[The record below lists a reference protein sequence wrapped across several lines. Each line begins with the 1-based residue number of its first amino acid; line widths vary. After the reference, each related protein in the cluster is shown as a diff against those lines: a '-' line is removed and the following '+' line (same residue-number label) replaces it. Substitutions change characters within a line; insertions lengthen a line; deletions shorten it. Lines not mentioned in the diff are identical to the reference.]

1 MELVFPKSTGSL
13 WPWLAKDL
21 SIAFLH
27 RATTFLE
34 GAAYGVGTRQSHDAL
49 VVETHPAKMI
59 KKMCDLE
66 KCGSLE
72 KDGKLGF
79 S

>member
-1 MELVFPKSTGSL
+1 MAM
-13 WPWLAKDL
+13 AKDL

-49 VVETHPAKMI
+49 VVKTHPAKMI
-59 KKMCDLE
+59 KHV
-66 KCGSLE
+66 
-72 KDGKLGF
+72 
-79 S
+79 